1 MGVAQICM
9 GAVFCWMKGKR
20 RFKEMSTH
28 FVKLF
33 VVVVTMMTWPA
44 SPVVSTEMFLLEF
57 AGKLT

>member
-1 MGVAQICM
+1 M
-9 GAVFCWMKGKR
+9 GAGFCWMKGKHKL
-20 RFKEMSTH
+20 KELSTH

-33 VVVVTMMTWPA
+33 VVLVTMMTWPA